1 VIDTVFV
8 VLPLMLSPGPANL
21 VSFVLGTR
29 NGALQLLPFQ
39 LGILLVYAVV
49 AVVLGLLS
57 NRIYA
62 MAPAAVAILQAIG
75 GLFIIYLGIQ
85 LARRTQHDTID
96 NAPTFANGVA
106 LQCLNPKFPG
116 VVLAVFANRHTQP
129 IVIVAATIFIVGA
142 IGLLAYSTAGSI
154 LRTRGLS
161 DSGFRTFDFVA
172 GGMLCAVGLWFIL
185 QPLLAA
191 RMEM

>member
-1 VIDTVFV
+1 
-8 VLPLMLSPGPANL
+8 MLSPGPANL

-29 NGALQLLPFQ
+29 NSTFQLLPFQ
-39 LGILLVYAVV
+39 LGIILVYGVV
-49 AVVLGLLS
+49 AAALGLLS

-62 MAPAAVAILQAIG
+62 MAPAAVVVLQAIG

-85 LARRTQHDTID
+85 LARRTKRDATER
-96 NAPTFANGVA
+96 APTFVNGVT

-129 IVIVAATIFIVGA
+129 ILLVTAAIFAVGA

-154 LRTRGLS
+154 LRARDAS
-161 DSGFRTFDFVA
+161 DSGFRTFDLVA

-185 QPLLAA
+185 QPLFAA
-191 RMEM
+191 RMGT